1 MKRIIAEMMQIYSQ
15 KAHYH
20 EEELEIIL
28 VLKGSITIHKIQ
40 RSVTI
45 HENELTF
52 INRFIAHLLKA
63 KERIFYQ
70 LK

>member
-1 MKRIIAEMMQIYSQ
+1 MAEMMQIYSQ

-45 HENELTF
+45 HENELTLL
-52 INRFIAHLLKA
+52 IVLLHIVLKA